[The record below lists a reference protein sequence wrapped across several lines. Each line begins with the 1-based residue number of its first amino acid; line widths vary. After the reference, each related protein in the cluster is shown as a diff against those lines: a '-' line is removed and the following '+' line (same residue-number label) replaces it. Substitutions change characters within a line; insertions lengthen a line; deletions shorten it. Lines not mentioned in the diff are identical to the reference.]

1 MNKILS
7 KKISIII
14 IILVLNNNKILINLL
29 YQINKNKY
37 DNNLFL
43 IFIFNNIH
51 KKYLCYLYIY
61 LKKI

>member
-37 DNNLFL
+37 DNNLF
-43 IFIFNNIH
+43 
-51 KKYLCYLYIY
+51 
-61 LKKI
+61 